1 MDTSSSRLVASGF
14 VKKGE
19 YATETKDFTA
29 NSGYKQLCI
38 NVNGQEECGF
48 KETSTSFAIN
58 YVEDK
63 YIQEQANQT
72 DIKSE
77 TECVSGSVSA
87 YSLLSP
93 SVEGAAQEMLNPS
106 IYNRGLIRVCA
117 SLNPGQGTDPYAGTQ
132 QARWIE
138 VGNCGNSNIK
148 CWLDTQS
155 VKDIIENRNIENETI
170 QDLNTNAESN
180 LALLV
185 AEGQYVKDFK
195 AEVTKI
201 EDQGD
206 NTKKIEMINSI
217 YNKVFYNNQKA
228 KLLSLRAGAYGVLAK
243 EAFEVTEQGKAR
255 AREDVRIA
263 DFNMVEEALKNIF
276 LGDNLD
282 VQLSKLTISKYE
294 NVNDERKYTLSDG
307 TIVSTDTRVTVSPGV
322 YIDLQ
327 AARIYDSGKDYYVIY
342 PDRNIVATFK
352 FSESYTGTPSTPSV
366 TPIPE
371 ATTPTTPSPQ
381 AITLDDA
388 INQISSLKGKAS
400 DPANLDFVAKLVED
414 MILTAAE
421 SADIVNNDRDIS
433 YIRELLLRKKTQQQR
448 AVEYL
453 YRDRLKDLSIYEV
466 GINSNKVLTGSY
478 YTVGRINEING
489 QYIIT
494 FGTQFNA
501 INSLTGTKILTEE
514 EAKEILCNF
523 RYPYIDNDGK
533 NSELK
538 PIVVERAGVY
548 PKSGIVYTNYA
559 ANCVPTLLGTSYVA
573 PTLVKGELPTYPAI
587 ITLRFSFVLTSMSYR
602 YDRTTKQWM
611 ADKNLDGEPELTLE
625 KMYPRES
632 NPKTSQA
639 TIIQALYD
647 LRNDINWEKRGYE
660 CFTYLQ
666 QNPPTRSEE

>member
-63 YIQEQANQT
+63 YIQ
-72 DIKSE
+72 
-77 TECVSGSVSA
+77 
-87 YSLLSP
+87 
-93 SVEGAAQEMLNPS
+93 
-106 IYNRGLIRVCA
+106 
-117 SLNPGQGTDPYAGTQ
+117 Q

-342 PDRNIVATFK
+342 PDRNIV
-352 FSESYTGTPSTPSV
+352 
-366 TPIPE
+366 
-371 ATTPTTPSPQ
+371 
-381 AITLDDA
+381 
-388 INQISSLKGKAS
+388 
-400 DPANLDFVAKLVED
+400 
-414 MILTAAE
+414 
-421 SADIVNNDRDIS
+421 
-433 YIRELLLRKKTQQQR
+433 
-448 AVEYL
+448 
-453 YRDRLKDLSIYEV
+453 
-466 GINSNKVLTGSY
+466 
-478 YTVGRINEING
+478 
-489 QYIIT
+489 
-494 FGTQFNA
+494 
-501 INSLTGTKILTEE
+501 
-514 EAKEILCNF
+514 
-523 RYPYIDNDGK
+523 
-533 NSELK
+533 
-538 PIVVERAGVY
+538 
-548 PKSGIVYTNYA
+548 
-559 ANCVPTLLGTSYVA
+559 
-573 PTLVKGELPTYPAI
+573 
-587 ITLRFSFVLTSMSYR
+587 
-602 YDRTTKQWM
+602 
-611 ADKNLDGEPELTLE
+611 
-625 KMYPRES
+625 
-632 NPKTSQA
+632 
-639 TIIQALYD
+639 
-647 LRNDINWEKRGYE
+647 
-660 CFTYLQ
+660 
-666 QNPPTRSEE
+666 